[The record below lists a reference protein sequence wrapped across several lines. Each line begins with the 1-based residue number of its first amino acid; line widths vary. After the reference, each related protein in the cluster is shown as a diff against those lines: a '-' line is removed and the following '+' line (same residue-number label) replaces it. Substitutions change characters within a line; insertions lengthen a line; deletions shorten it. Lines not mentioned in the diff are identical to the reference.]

1 MNEKKIKDEIVAA
14 ITIAISNHLG
24 DNIHDE
30 ESGILTIRYV
40 NKYWNNL
47 CNR

>member
-1 MNEKKIKDEIVAA
+1 MDKNDNAVIAA
-14 ITIAISNHLG
+14 ISMAISSYIG

-30 ESGILTIRYV
+30 ESGILTIKYV

-47 CNR
+47 CN

>member
-1 MNEKKIKDEIVAA
+1 MKEKNDAA
-14 ITIAISNHLG
+14 IAAIAMALSSYLG

-40 NKYWNNL
+40 NRHWNNL
-47 CNR
+47 CN

>member
-1 MNEKKIKDEIVAA
+1 MKEKNDAA
-14 ITIAISNHLG
+14 IAAIATALSSYLG

-40 NKYWNNL
+40 NKHWNNL
-47 CNR
+47 CN

>member
-1 MNEKKIKDEIVAA
+1 MEEKKIDGAVIAA
-14 ITIAISNHLG
+14 ISMAMSNYLG

-40 NKYWNNL
+40 NRHWNNL
-47 CNR
+47 CN